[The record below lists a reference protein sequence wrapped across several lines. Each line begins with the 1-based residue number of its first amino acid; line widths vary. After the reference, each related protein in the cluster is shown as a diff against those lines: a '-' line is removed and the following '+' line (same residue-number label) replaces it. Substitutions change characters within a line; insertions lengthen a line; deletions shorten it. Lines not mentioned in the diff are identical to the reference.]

1 MTKTIFELIMGKDL
15 FMEMPLD
22 RLRISEDDVNMMNK
36 LWPGKGLFITG
47 DHPTGHIALSFLE
60 SDYDNARMKETNYYI
75 PSSGGEVVKLYV
87 IMDIMET
94 LPITTTVSGRG
105 KKFYNDF
112 LYSIVLGDKFTM
124 PKGYTFLDHLYRGTS
139 IDVRYLKKTE
149 IEETRAL
156 MDAYQKFLEF
166 KTP

>member
-1 MTKTIFELIMGKDL
+1 
-15 FMEMPLD
+15 
-22 RLRISEDDVNMMNK
+22 
-36 LWPGKGLFITG
+36 
-47 DHPTGHIALSFLE
+47 
-60 SDYDNARMKETNYYI
+60 
-75 PSSGGEVVKLYV
+75 
-87 IMDIMET
+87 MDIMET

>member
-1 MTKTIFELIMGKDL
+1 MLHHVSLIVLQQRILEISYLTVVVLEVLVKFSNYVGLQMG
-15 FMEMPLD
+15 
-22 RLRISEDDVNMMNK
+22 
-36 LWPGKGLFITG
+36 
-47 DHPTGHIALSFLE
+47 H
-60 SDYDNARMKETNYYI
+60 Y
-75 PSSGGEVVKLYV
+75 
-87 IMDIMET
+87 
-94 LPITTTVSGRG
+94 
-105 KKFYNDF
+105 F